1 MIGLRPGEDLLS
13 GAAPDPNEATVQ
25 QAVSWLRNNF
35 LNHAESALRGVLA
48 AAPEHLLARR
58 LHGIALYKLGRRDDG
73 IAVLAQ
79 AATQE
84 GGNARAWADL
94 AVALRDDG
102 RAEAADQAYA
112 QALKAQSSDVPAPPL
127 TAQAFCTEL
136 GRHEFKVVD
145 YPYRAEVRYGAG
157 RPAHPELLAQIG
169 HDRERYRT
177 FLSTLAEI
185 QPDFAQLPLEGR
197 YDTLTPF
204 WLNSWF
210 PALDGMALTGMLR
223 DYNPARFL
231 EVGSGV
237 STKFARRAVQMY
249 GLRTKLISIDPQPR
263 NEIDQL
269 CDQVIRK
276 PLETCD
282 MAMFQALEP
291 GDIFFL
297 DSSHRS
303 FQGSD
308 VTVFF
313 LEILP
318 RLKPG
323 VIVHIHDIYLPYDY
337 ISGHLPRLWNEQYL
351 LATALLFGAERFEI
365 LFPGWFVGHDPDL
378 VAHARAMLCQGPL
391 ADLDLYGASFWL
403 RTR

>member
-1 MIGLRPGEDLLS
+1 MPD
-13 GAAPDPNEATVQ
+13 AAADPHNATVQ
-25 QAVSWLRNNF
+25 QSLFWLRNNF
-35 LNHAESALRGVLA
+35 VNQADHALRGVLA
-48 AAPEHLLARR
+48 AAPGHSMARR
-58 LHGIALYKLGRRDDG
+58 LHGIALYKLGRREDA
-73 IAVLAQ
+73 IAALAV
-79 AATQE
+79 AASQDS
-84 GGNARAWADL
+84 GNPRAWGDL

-112 QALKAQSSDVPAPPL
+112 QALAAQSPNVSAPPL
-127 TAQAFCTEL
+127 TALAFCTEL
-136 GRHEFKVVD
+136 GRHDFTIVD
-145 YPYRAEVRYGAG
+145 YPYVAEVRYGAG
-157 RPAHPELLAQIG
+157 RPAHPELLDLIG
-169 HDRERYRT
+169 QGRERYRT
-177 FLSTLAEI
+177 FLSALGEI

-204 WLNSWF
+204 WLNTWF
-210 PALDGMALTGMLR
+210 PPLDGMALTGMLR
-223 DYNPARFL
+223 AHNPARFM

-249 GLRTKLISIDPQPR
+249 GLRTKLTSIDPQPR

-269 CDQVIRK
+269 CDQVIRA
-276 PLETCD
+276 PLERCD
-282 MAMFQALEP
+282 IAMFQELEP
-291 GDIFFL
+291 GDILFL

-303 FQGSD
+303 FQSSD

-337 ISGHLPRLWNEQYL
+337 ISGHLFRLWNEQYL

-365 LFPGWFVGHDPDL
+365 LFPGWFVGHDPEL
-378 VAHARAMLCQGPL
+378 VAHARAVLCQGPL
-391 ADLDLYGASFWL
+391 TGMDLYGASFWM